1 MEAKSDIDSVD
12 LFLEIEN
19 KDMLEM
25 SWTTGFKLVNR
36 CTSPKKS
43 DSRHERERERDTNKT
58 ILFAAY
64 RIWLN
69 GHVFIDLPYRI
80 TTLLGRWLE
89 S

>member
-43 DSRHERERERDTNKT
+43 DSRHERERDTLIRLSCLLLT
-58 ILFAAY
+58 EFGLMGMF
-64 RIWLN
+64 LLTFLT
-69 GHVFIDLPYRI
+69 GLP
-80 TTLLGRWLE
+80 LC
-89 S
+89 